1 MFASVLIVCEGNICR
16 SPMAAG
22 IFSLRLPAVRVWSA
36 GIGALIGSPPASFA
50 NQVMR
55 MNGIDISTHR
65 ARQLT
70 VADCREAELILVMDE
85 AQKSYFHERH
95 KGAAR
100 PVLAER
106 FPADPA
112 VESLRSLRT
121 ALKFAL
127 LAAPSNVV
135 LITGA
140 TPGLGKSFI
149 SVNLA
154 AILASGGQRV
164 LLVDGDLRRGY
175 HR

>member
-1 MFASVLIVCEGNICR
+1 M
-16 SPMAAG
+16 
-22 IFSLRLPAVRVWSA
+22 
-36 GIGALIGSPPASFA
+36 
-50 NQVMR
+50 
-55 MNGIDISTHR
+55 
-65 ARQLT
+65 
-70 VADCREAELILVMDE
+70 
-85 AQKSYFHERH
+85 
-95 KGAAR
+95 
-100 PVLAER
+100 
-106 FPADPA
+106 
-112 VESLRSLRT
+112 ESLRSLRT